1 MTDPLTSA
9 PRPAPSAPF
18 CSPFLPMTG
27 VLWHATIAVASYRI
41 SVTREKSSQGNL
53 KIMTQRSPKGNPIIN
68 LHSLT
73 LHTLK

>member
-1 MTDPLTSA
+1 MTDPLTS
-9 PRPAPSAPF
+9 PPALLLQLPSAASF
-18 CSPFLPMTG
+18 FPMTG
-27 VLWHATIAVASYRI
+27 VLWRATIAVASYRI